1 MTEREKLYWS
11 QLTPEER
18 KEVRATERRLIAEVR
33 SWQRAAMKER
43 EAIRKSMPE
52 AEWRAYEHEKLV
64 RFCEEHGMKW
74 S

>member
-18 KEVRATERRLIAEVR
+18 KEVRATERKAIAEVR
-33 SWQRAAMKER
+33 SWQRKAMAKR
-43 EAIRKSMPE
+43 DSMTR
-52 AEWRAYEHEKLV
+52 AEWIAYLNEKGEK
-64 RFCEEHGMKW
+64 FCKEHGMKR